1 MSKLL
6 ETKFCGIKL
15 ENPTILA
22 SGILGVSKGTLK
34 IAARGGAGAVTIKS
48 ISIEPRTG
56 HKNPSVIAFETG
68 LMNAVGYS
76 NAGLENAKEEFGN
89 LKDVKVPVIGSA
101 IGKTAEE
108 FAEVVS
114 VFDKMDFDAVEIPLS
129 CPHTPGYGTL
139 AGHSSPEKT
148 AEITK
153 ACRKATKKALIV
165 KLSPN
170 IPRLGEVAKA
180 AEKAG
185 ADAIAAVNSMGPGM
199 IIDINTGKPVLDF
212 KMGGISGPAL
222 KPIAVRCVYD
232 IYKSVK
238 IPILGTG
245 GITTGEDGIE
255 MIQAGATAI
264 GVGSAVYYRGMN
276 AFKLICREMEMWMKE
291 NKVKNLDDIRGIAHE

>member
-6 ETKFCGIKL
+6 KTNFCGIEL
-15 ENPTILA
+15 ANPTILA
-22 SGILGVSKGTLK
+22 SGILGVSAGTLK
-34 IAARGGAGAVTIKS
+34 IAAQGGAGAVTIKN

-56 HKNPSVIAFETG
+56 HKNPSVIAFEAG

-76 NAGLENAKEEFGN
+76 NAGLENAKEEFSD
-89 LKDVKVPVIGSA
+89 LKKVGVPVIGSA
-101 IGKTAEE
+101 IGKDADE
-108 FAEVVS
+108 FAKVVS
-114 VFDKMDFDAVEIPLS
+114 VFDKMDFDVIEIPLS

-153 ACRKATKKALIV
+153 ACRKATKKPLIV

-170 IPRLGEVAKA
+170 VQALGDVAKA
-180 AEKAG
+180 AEKNG

-199 IIDINTGKPVLDF
+199 IIDINTGKPIMDF

-232 IYKSVK
+232 IYESVK

-245 GITTGEDGIE
+245 GITTGEDAIE
-255 MIQAGATAI
+255 MIQAGATAL
-264 GVGSAVYYRGMN
+264 GVGSAVYYRGAN
-276 AFKLICREMEMWMKE
+276 TFKLICREMEQWMKE
-291 NKVKNLDDIRGIAHE
+291 NKIKTLEDIRGIAHD

>member
-1 MSKLL
+1 MANLK
-6 ETKFCGIKL
+6 TDFCGIKL

-22 SGILGVSKGTLK
+22 SGILGVSAGTLK
-34 IAARGGAGAVTIKS
+34 IAAQGGAGAVTIKS

-56 HKNPSVIAFETG
+56 HKNPSVIAFEAG
-68 LMNAVGYS
+68 LINAVGYS
-76 NAGLENAKEEFGN
+76 NAGLENAKTEFGD
-89 LKDVKVPVIGSA
+89 LKKVGVPVIGSA
-101 IGKTAEE
+101 IGTTTKE

-114 VFDKMDFDAVEIPLS
+114 VFDKMDFDAIEIPLS

-153 ACRKATKKALIV
+153 ACRKATDKPLIV

-170 IPRLGEVAKA
+170 IQGIGEVAKA
-180 AEKAG
+180 AEKSG
-185 ADAIAAVNSMGPGM
+185 ADAIAAVNTMGPGM
-199 IIDINTGKPVLDF
+199 IIDINTGKPVMDF

-245 GITTGEDGIE
+245 GVTTGEDAIE
-255 MIQAGATAI
+255 MIQAGATAL
-264 GVGSAVYYRGMN
+264 GVGSAVYYRGSN
-276 AFKLICREMEMWMKE
+276 TFKLICREMKEWMKE
-291 NKVKNLDDIRGIAHE
+291 NKVKNLEEIRGIAHD